1 MSTLSFKLTPLAL
14 ATTLALAATAHAQ
27 TDAGTSAAPT
37 ATLGE
42 VRVLGT
48 AEDELRQALGASV
61 ITREDIERRPPA
73 NDLSELI
80 RTMPGV
86 NLTGASSSGSYG
98 NQRQIDLRGMGP
110 ENTLI
115 LVDGKPVQSRNA
127 AQMRRSGERDTRGDT
142 NWVPAEQIER
152 IEVIRGPA
160 AARYGS
166 GAAGGVINIITKK
179 PTDKL
184 SGSATVYYQH
194 PENSDEGGSRRLGFN
209 LSGPLSEAFSFR
221 LYGNVAKTDRDDPR
235 INAADAIGTAIPAGR
250 EGARNRDLNGL
261 LRWDL
266 NRDHVLEFETGF
278 SRQGNIYAGE
288 YPVGLTS
295 ASQPLLFERLD
306 ADGAEVR
313 LTYRETD
320 LAPDLRTPI

>member
-27 TDAGTSAAPT
+27 TDAGNAAAPT

-48 AEDELRQALGASV
+48 AQDELRQALGASV
-61 ITREDIERRPPA
+61 ITQEDIERRPPA

-115 LVDGKPVQSRNA
+115 LIDGKPVQSRNA

-152 IEVIRGPA
+152 IEVI
-160 AARYGS
+160 
-166 GAAGGVINIITKK
+166 
-179 PTDKL
+179 
-184 SGSATVYYQH
+184 
-194 PENSDEGGSRRLGFN
+194 
-209 LSGPLSEAFSFR
+209 
-221 LYGNVAKTDRDDPR
+221 
-235 INAADAIGTAIPAGR
+235 
-250 EGARNRDLNGL
+250 
-261 LRWDL
+261 
-266 NRDHVLEFETGF
+266 
-278 SRQGNIYAGE
+278 
-288 YPVGLTS
+288 
-295 ASQPLLFERLD
+295 
-306 ADGAEVR
+306 
-313 LTYRETD
+313 
-320 LAPDLRTPI
+320 